1 MAKKKTLKISEETH
15 ERLKSLGNKGET
27 FDDIIRRLL
36 PPERLRSAE
45 REKERTEKLEDLAKI
60 ARRKKK
66 KELESGKLEKTKSGW
81 KVNLDVD

>member
-36 PPERLRSAE
+36 PPEGLRSAE
-45 REKERTEKLEDLAKI
+45 REEERREKLEDLAKI

-66 KELESGKLEKTKSGW
+66 KELESGRLEKTESGW